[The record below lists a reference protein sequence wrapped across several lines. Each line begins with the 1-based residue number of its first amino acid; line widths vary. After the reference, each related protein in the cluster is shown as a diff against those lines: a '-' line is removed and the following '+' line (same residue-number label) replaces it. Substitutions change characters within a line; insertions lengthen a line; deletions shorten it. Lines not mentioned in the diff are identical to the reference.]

1 MFYLNIYSL
10 SCNQCNNFK
19 MVHLKSEYDASA
31 TRETHFSDVNGLNGA
46 SLTSYVWLSVIDSSL
61 LKSNQAER

>member
-1 MFYLNIYSL
+1 
-10 SCNQCNNFK
+10 

-31 TRETHFSDVNGLNGA
+31 TRETHFSGVNGLNGA

-61 LKSNQAER
+61 LMGQTRLRGEV